1 MQCGDGESRPERCRE
16 KGKVRSGEGWYSS
29 PSEIQFF
36 QFITIEKHTMST
48 HEFKGRLEDHRY
60 VTGTGSYTGDRN
72 IPGQLYAHF
81 LRSDRPHAQIV
92 SIDTADARAM
102 KGVRAVLTGDDI
114 LEAGFKPQPVNAIA
128 GKSRDGS
135 ELVKTV
141 RMALPR
147 DKVRFVGEAVACVV
161 ADTLAIAQDAAE
173 KIVVDYRDLP
183 HVTRAVDSMQ
193 AGAPQ
198 LHEAAPGNR
207 VLDFGTGSD
216 EAKVI
221 DAIKAA
227 KHVVKL
233 SLYNNRVVANPMEN
247 RTAIAHHDA
256 AKDHT
261 TFYSVSQGVNG
272 LRASLCGVLGV
283 TDDKLHVESYDVG
296 GAFGVRSQIY
306 PEYPVLILASKKLG
320 KPVKWSNSRS
330 ETFLTD
336 EQGRDVVSTG
346 ELALD
351 ENGKFLAMR
360 FSFITNL
367 GAYTTTSGAFINF
380 RATAPITG
388 LYDVPLAYGR
398 NQMFVTNTTPMAAY
412 RGAGRP
418 IMSSMLERLVG
429 QAARDMKIDPAEL
442 RRRNMIPKD
451 KFPYT
456 LVNGSVYDSGDPLG
470 VLADA
475 TKEANWGDTA
485 VWEARKAEAK
495 KRGKLLGRGMAAC
508 IESTAGSSVDEVE
521 LRFNPEGK
529 VSIYCNTKSTG
540 QGHETAFAQV
550 AAEALGLPLENM
562 RVIEGDPNV
571 RVQGGGS
578 GGSRSMQF
586 GGSAV
591 LIGSREVIKKAAT
604 LAAKEL
610 EAAES
615 DIEFEHGKFKI
626 KGTDRSVALQALIQK
641 NPGALDSKVQG
652 KHDPTW
658 PNGCHIAEVEIEE
671 STGEV
676 EMLSYI
682 ACDDAGNIINH
693 QLVEGQM
700 HGGLAQ
706 GCGQVLGEH
715 ALYDPQTGQ
724 MLSGS
729 FMDYFMPRA
738 GFLGKIT
745 LLDHP
750 VPTLT
755 NPLGA
760 KGCGEAGVT
769 GSLPTMMNAILDALA
784 PAGVTHLDMPCTPSR
799 VWTAMQAAKAG
810 KPAAM
815 AVAQP

>member
-1 MQCGDGESRPERCRE
+1 
-16 KGKVRSGEGWYSS
+16 
-29 PSEIQFF
+29 
-36 QFITIEKHTMST
+36 MST
-48 HEFKGRLEDHRY
+48 HDFKGRLEDHRY
-60 VTGTGSYTGDRN
+60 ITGTGSYTGDRN
-72 IPGQLYAHF
+72 LPGQLYACF

-92 SIDTADARAM
+92 SIDTTAARAIT
-102 KGVRAVLTGDDI
+102 GVHLVLTGEDI
-114 LEAGFKPQPVNAIA
+114 AAAGFKPQPVNSIA
-128 GKSRDGS
+128 GKSRDGA
-135 ELVKTV
+135 ELIKTV
-141 RMALPR
+141 RMALPL

-161 ADTLAIAQDAAE
+161 AESLAIAQDAVE
-173 KIVVDYRDLP
+173 KIAVDYRDLP

-198 LHEAAPGNR
+198 LHDNAPGNR

-216 EAKVI
+216 EAKV
-221 DAIKAA
+221 DEAIKAA
-227 KHVVKL
+227 RHVVKL

-247 RTAIAHHDA
+247 RSASAHHDTA
-256 AKDHT
+256 RDHT

-272 LRASLCGVLGV
+272 LRASLCGVVGV
-283 TDDKLHVESYDVG
+283 TEDKLHVESYDVG

-330 ETFLTD
+330 EGFLSD
-336 EQGRDVVSTG
+336 EQGRDVVSSG

-351 ENGKFLAMR
+351 DNGRFLAMR

-380 RATAPITG
+380 RATAPMTG
-388 LYDVPLAYGR
+388 LYDVPLACGR
-398 NQMFVTNTTPMAAY
+398 NQMFLTNTAPMAAY

-418 IMSSMLERLVG
+418 IMSSMIERLVG
-429 QAARDMKIDPAEL
+429 QAARELKIDPAEL

-451 KFPYT
+451 KFPYK
-456 LVNGSVYDSGDPLG
+456 LVNGSVYDSGNPLG

-475 TKEANWGDTA
+475 TKAANWADTA
-485 VWEARKAEAK
+485 AWEARRTEAK
-495 KRGKLLGRGMAAC
+495 KRGKLLGRGMATC

-521 LRFNPEGK
+521 LRFNPDGK
-529 VSIYCNTKSTG
+529 LTIYCNTKSTG

-550 AAEALGLPLENM
+550 AAGALGLELANVH
-562 RVIEGDPNV
+562 VIEGDPNV
-571 RVQGGGS
+571 KVLGGGS

-591 LIGSREVIKKAAT
+591 LLGSREVIQKATA
-604 LAAKEL
+604 LAAKDL
-610 EAAES
+610 EAAAA
-615 DIEFEHGKFKI
+615 DIEFDHGKFHI
-626 KGTDRSVALQALIQK
+626 KGTDRSVSMQALIK
-641 NPGALDSKVQG
+641 KHGGALDSKVQG

-658 PNGCHIAEVEIEE
+658 PNGCHIAEVEVDEA
-671 STGEV
+671 TGEI

-715 ALYDPQTGQ
+715 AVYDPQTGQ

-750 VPTLT
+750 VPTPT

-784 PAGVTHLDMPCTPSR
+784 PAGVTHLDMPCTPAR
-799 VWTAMQAAKAG
+799 VWMAIQAAKAG
-810 KPAAM
+810 KSAAM

>member
-1 MQCGDGESRPERCRE
+1 
-16 KGKVRSGEGWYSS
+16 
-29 PSEIQFF
+29 
-36 QFITIEKHTMST
+36 MST
-48 HEFKGRLEDHRY
+48 HDFKGRLEDHRY
-60 VTGTGSYTGDRN
+60 ITGTGSYTGDRN
-72 IPGQLYAHF
+72 LPGQLYACF

-92 SIDTADARAM
+92 SIDTTAARAIT
-102 KGVRAVLTGDDI
+102 GVHLVLTGEDI
-114 LEAGFKPQPVNAIA
+114 AAAGFKPQPVNSIA
-128 GKSRDGS
+128 GKSRDGA
-135 ELVKTV
+135 ELIKTV
-141 RMALPR
+141 RMALPL

-161 ADTLAIAQDAAE
+161 AESLAIAQDAAE

-183 HVTRAVDSMQ
+183 HVTRAVDSMLG
-193 AGAPQ
+193 GAPQ
-198 LHEAAPGNR
+198 LHDNVPGNR

-216 EAKVI
+216 EAKV
-221 DAIKAA
+221 DEAIKAA
-227 KHVVKL
+227 RHVVKL

-247 RTAIAHHDA
+247 RSASAHHDTA
-256 AKDHT
+256 RDHT

-272 LRASLCGVLGV
+272 LRASLCGVVGV
-283 TDDKLHVESYDVG
+283 TEDKLHVESYDVG

-330 ETFLTD
+330 EGFLSD
-336 EQGRDVVSTG
+336 EQGRDVVSSG

-351 ENGKFLAMR
+351 DNGRFLAMR

-380 RATAPITG
+380 RATAPMTG
-388 LYDVPLAYGR
+388 LYDVPLACGR
-398 NQMFVTNTTPMAAY
+398 NQMFLTNTAPMAAY

-418 IMSSMLERLVG
+418 IMSSMIERLVG
-429 QAARDMKIDPAEL
+429 QAARELKIDPAEL

-451 KFPYT
+451 KFPYK
-456 LVNGSVYDSGDPLG
+456 LVNGSVYDSGNPLG

-475 TKEANWGDTA
+475 TKAANWADTA
-485 VWEARKAEAK
+485 AWEARRTEAK
-495 KRGKLLGRGMAAC
+495 KRGKLLGRGMATC

-521 LRFNPEGK
+521 LRFNPDGK
-529 VSIYCNTKSTG
+529 LTIYCNTKSTG

-550 AAEALGLPLENM
+550 AAGALGLELANVH
-562 RVIEGDPNV
+562 VIEGDPNV
-571 RVQGGGS
+571 KVLGGGS

-591 LIGSREVIKKAAT
+591 LLGSREVIQKATA
-604 LAAKEL
+604 LAAKDL
-610 EAAES
+610 EAAAA
-615 DIEFEHGKFKI
+615 DIEFDHGKFHI
-626 KGTDRSVALQALIQK
+626 KGTDRSVSMQALIK
-641 NPGALDSKVQG
+641 KHGGALDSKVQG

-658 PNGCHIAEVEIEE
+658 PNGCHIAEVEVDEA
-671 STGEV
+671 TGEI

-715 ALYDPQTGQ
+715 AVYDPQTGQ

-750 VPTLT
+750 VPTPT

-784 PAGVTHLDMPCTPSR
+784 PAGVTHLDMPCTPAR
-799 VWTAMQAAKAG
+799 VWMAIQAAKAG
-810 KPAAM
+810 KSAAM

>member
-1 MQCGDGESRPERCRE
+1 
-16 KGKVRSGEGWYSS
+16 
-29 PSEIQFF
+29 
-36 QFITIEKHTMST
+36 MST
-48 HEFKGRLEDHRY
+48 HDFKGRLEDRRY
-60 VTGTGSYTGDRN
+60 ITGTGSYTGDRN
-72 IPGQLYAHF
+72 LPGQLYASF
-81 LRSDRPHAQIV
+81 LRSDRPHAEIL
-92 SIDTADARAM
+92 SIDAAAALALP
-102 KGVRAVLTGDDI
+102 GVLAVFTGEDI
-114 LEAGFKPQPVNAIA
+114 AAAGFKPMPVNSIA
-128 GKSRDGS
+128 GKSRDGT
-135 ELVKTV
+135 ELIKTV
-141 RMALPR
+141 RPALAQGR
-147 DKVRFVGEAVACVV
+147 VRFVGEAVACVV
-161 ADTLAIAQDAAE
+161 AESLAVAQDAAE
-173 KIVVDYRDLP
+173 KIVLDYRDLP
-183 HVTRAVDSMQ
+183 HVTRAVDAMQ
-193 AGAPQ
+193 AGSPQ
-198 LHEAAPGNR
+198 LHGNVPGNR

-216 EAKVI
+216 EAKV
-221 DAIKAA
+221 DEAIRAA
-227 KHVVKL
+227 RHVVKL
-233 SLYNNRVVANPMEN
+233 SLYNNRVVANPLET

-256 AKDHT
+256 AADHT

-283 TDDKLHVESYDVG
+283 TEDRLHVESYDVG

-306 PEYPVLILASKKLG
+306 PEYPVLILASMKLG
-320 KPVKWSNSRS
+320 RPVKWSNSRS
-330 ETFLTD
+330 EGFLTD

-351 ENGKFLAMR
+351 EHGRFLAMR

-367 GAYTTTSGAFINF
+367 GAYTTPSGAFINF
-380 RATAPITG
+380 RATAPMTG
-388 LYDVPLAYGR
+388 LYDVPLACGR
-398 NQMFVTNTTPMAAY
+398 NQMFLTNTTPMAAY

-418 IMSSMLERLVG
+418 IMSAMLERLVG
-429 QAARDMKIDPAEL
+429 QASRELKIDAAEL
-442 RRRNMIPKD
+442 RRRNMIAKD
-451 KFPYT
+451 SFPYK
-456 LVNGSVYDSGDPLG
+456 LVNGSVYDSGNPLG

-475 TKEANWGDTA
+475 TKAANWSDTA
-485 VWEARKAEAK
+485 AWEARKADARG
-495 KRGKLLGRGMAAC
+495 RGKLLGRGMAAC

-529 VSIYCNTKSTG
+529 LITIYCNTKSTG

-550 AAEALGLPLENM
+550 AAEALGVALENIH
-562 RVIEGDPNV
+562 VIEGDPKV
-571 RVQGGGS
+571 KGLGGGS

-591 LIGSREVIKKAAT
+591 LLGSREVIKKGIA
-604 LAAKEL
+604 LAAREL
-610 EAAES
+610 EAAED
-615 DIEFEHGKFKI
+615 DIGFDHGKFHI
-626 KGTDRSVALQALIQK
+626 KGTDRGVSLQALVKK
-641 NPGALDSKVQG
+641 NAAALDSKVQG

-658 PNGCHIAEVEIEE
+658 PNGCHIAEVEVDEA
-671 STGEV
+671 TGEI

-715 ALYDPQTGQ
+715 AVYDPQTGQ
-724 MLSGS
+724 LLSGS

-750 VPTLT
+750 VPTPT

-760 KGCGEAGVT
+760 KGVGEAGVT

-799 VWTAMQAAKAG
+799 VWMAMQAAKAG

-815 AVAQP
+815 AVAQPH

>member
-1 MQCGDGESRPERCRE
+1 
-16 KGKVRSGEGWYSS
+16 
-29 PSEIQFF
+29 
-36 QFITIEKHTMST
+36 MST
-48 HEFKGRLEDHRY
+48 HDLKGRLEDRRY
-60 VTGTGSYTGDRN
+60 ITGTGSYTGDRN
-72 IPGQLYAHF
+72 LPGQLYACF
-81 LRSDRPHAQIV
+81 LRSDRPHAEIK
-92 SIDTADARAM
+92 SIDTAAARAM
-102 KGVRAVLTGDDI
+102 PGVHAVLTSEDI
-114 LEAGFKPQPVNAIA
+114 AAAGFKPLPVNAIA
-128 GKSRDGS
+128 AKSRDGT
-135 ELVKTV
+135 ELIKTT
-141 RMALPR
+141 RPALAQGR
-147 DKVRFVGEAVACVV
+147 VRFVGEAVACVV
-161 ADTLAIAQDAAE
+161 ADTLAIAQDAVEA
-173 KIVVDYRDLP
+173 IVVDYNDLP
-183 HVTRAVDSMQ
+183 HVTTALDSMQ
-193 AGAPQ
+193 SGAPQ
-198 LHEAAPGNR
+198 LHDNASGNR
-207 VLDFGTGSD
+207 VLDFGSGSD
-216 EAKVI
+216 EAKV
-221 DAIKAA
+221 DEAIKNA

-233 SLYNNRVVANPMEN
+233 SLYNNRVVANPMET

-272 LRASLCGVLGV
+272 MRASLCVVLGV
-283 TDDKLHVESYDVG
+283 TEDKLHVESYDVG

-320 KPVKWSNSRS
+320 RPVKWSNSRS
-330 ETFLTD
+330 EGFLTD
-336 EQGRDVVSTG
+336 EQGRDVVTTG

-351 ENGKFLAMR
+351 ENGRFVAMR

-388 LYDVPLAYGR
+388 LYDVQLAYGR
-398 NQMFVTNTTPMAAY
+398 NQMFLTNTAPMAAY

-418 IMSSMLERLVG
+418 IMSAILERLVG
-429 QAARDMKIDPAEL
+429 QAARELKIDPAEL
-442 RRRNMIPKD
+442 RRRNMIAKE

-456 LVNGSVYDSGDPLG
+456 LVNGSVYDSGDPIG

-475 TKEANWGDTA
+475 TKAANWSDSA
-485 VWEARKAEAK
+485 AWEARKVEAK
-495 KRGKLLGRGMAAC
+495 KRGKLLGRGMATC

-521 LRFNPEGK
+521 LRFNADGK
-529 VSIYCNTKSTG
+529 VMIYCNTKSTG

-550 AAEALGLPLENM
+550 AAEALGLELESIH
-562 RVIEGDPNV
+562 VVEGDPNV
-571 RVQGGGS
+571 KVLGGGS

-591 LIGSREVIKKAAT
+591 LIGSREVIKKGT
-604 LAAKEL
+604 ELAAKDL
-610 EAAES
+610 EAAEA
-615 DIEFEHGKFKI
+615 DIEFDHGRFRI
-626 KGTDRSVALQALIQK
+626 KGTDRGTTLEALVK
-641 NPGALDSKVQG
+641 KHPGALDSKVQG

-658 PNGCHIAEVEIEE
+658 PNGCHIAEVEVEEATGVIEM
-671 STGEV
+671 V
-676 EMLSYI
+676 SYL

-715 ALYDPQTGQ
+715 AIYDPQTGQ

-738 GFLGKIT
+738 GFLGKII

-750 VPTLT
+750 VPTPT

-760 KGCGEAGVT
+760 KGVGEAGVT

-799 VWTAMQAAKAG
+799 VWAAMQAAKAG

-815 AVAQP
+815 AVTQP

>member
-1 MQCGDGESRPERCRE
+1 
-16 KGKVRSGEGWYSS
+16 
-29 PSEIQFF
+29 
-36 QFITIEKHTMST
+36 MS
-48 HEFKGRLEDHRY
+48 HHDLKGRLEDRRY
-60 VTGTGSYTGDRN
+60 ITGTGSYTGDRN
-72 IPGQLYAHF
+72 IPGQLHACF
-81 LRSDRPHAQIV
+81 VRSDRPHAEIL
-92 SIDTADARAM
+92 SIDTSAALAV
-102 KGVRAVLTGDDI
+102 KGVHAVLTAADVTA
-114 LEAGFKPQPVNAIA
+114 AGIKPMPVNAIA
-128 GKSRDGS
+128 GKSRDGT
-135 ELVKTV
+135 ELIKTV
-141 RMALPR
+141 RPALAQG
-147 DKVRFVGEAVACVV
+147 KVRFVGEAVACVV
-161 ADTLAIAQDAAE
+161 AETLAIAQDAVE
-173 KIVVDYRDLP
+173 KVLVDYRDLS
-183 HVTRAVDSMQ
+183 HVTRAVDAIQ

-198 LHEAAPGNR
+198 LHDNAPGNR
-207 VLDFGTGSD
+207 VLDFGSGSD
-216 EAKVI
+216 EAAV
-221 DAIKAA
+221 DAAIKAA
-227 KHVVKL
+227 KRVVKL
-233 SLYNNRVVANPMEN
+233 SLYNNRVVANPMET

-256 AKDHT
+256 SADHT

-272 LRASLCGVLGV
+272 LRASLCAVLGV
-283 TDDKLHVESYDVG
+283 AEDKLHVESYDVG
-296 GAFGVRSQIY
+296 GGFGVRSQIY

-320 KPVKWSNSRS
+320 RAVKWSNSRS

-398 NQMFVTNTTPMAAY
+398 NQMFLSNTTPMAAY

-418 IMSSMLERLVG
+418 IMSAMLERLVG
-429 QAARDMKIDPAEL
+429 QAARELKIDPAEL

-451 KFPYT
+451 KFPYK
-456 LVNGSVYDSGDPLG
+456 LVNGSVYDSGNPLG

-475 TKEANWGDTA
+475 TKAANWADTA
-485 VWEARKAEAK
+485 AWAARKAEAK
-495 KRGKLLGRGMAAC
+495 ARGKLLGRGMATC

-521 LRFNPEGK
+521 LRFNPDGK
-529 VSIYCNTKSTG
+529 LTVYCNTKSTG

-550 AAEALGLPLENM
+550 AEEALGVPLQNIH
-562 RVIEGDPNV
+562 VVEGDPNV
-571 RVQGGGS
+571 KVQGGGS

-591 LIGSREVIKKAAT
+591 LLGSREVIKKGIA
-604 LAAKEL
+604 LAAKDL
-610 EAAES
+610 EAAEA
-615 DIEFEHGKFKI
+615 DIDFDHGRFRI
-626 KGTDRSVALQALIQK
+626 KGTDRNVTLQALVQK
-641 NPGALDSKVQG
+641 NPGALDSRVQG

-658 PNGCHIAEVEIEE
+658 PNGCHIAEVEVDEH
-671 STGEV
+671 TGEI

-682 ACDDAGNIINH
+682 ACDDAGNIVNH

-706 GCGQVLGEH
+706 GVGQVLGEH
-715 ALYDPQTGQ
+715 AVFDPQTGQ

-750 VPTLT
+750 VPTPT

-760 KGCGEAGVT
+760 KGVGEAGVT
-769 GSLPTMMNAILDALA
+769 GSLPTMMNAILDALE

-799 VWTAMQAAKAG
+799 VWTALQAAKAG
-810 KPAAM
+810 KPAAY
-815 AVAQP
+815 AVPQS

>member
-1 MQCGDGESRPERCRE
+1 
-16 KGKVRSGEGWYSS
+16 
-29 PSEIQFF
+29 
-36 QFITIEKHTMST
+36 MST
-48 HEFKGRLEDHRY
+48 HDFKGRLEDHRY
-60 VTGTGSYTGDRN
+60 VIGTGSYTGDRN

-81 LRSDRPHAQIV
+81 LRSDRPHAEIL
-92 SIDTADARAM
+92 SIDTAEARAQ
-102 KGVRAVLTGDDI
+102 KGVQAILTGDDI
-114 LEAGFKPQPVNAIA
+114 AAAGLKPMPVNAIA
-128 GKSRDGS
+128 GKSRDGTD
-135 ELVKTV
+135 LVKTV
-141 RMALPR
+141 RPALAQGR
-147 DKVRFVGEAVACVV
+147 VRFVGEAVACIV

-173 KIVVDYRDLP
+173 KIIVDYRDLP
-183 HVTRAVDSMQ
+183 HVTQAVEAMKS
-193 AGAPQ
+193 GAPQ
-198 LHEAAPGNR
+198 LHDLAPGNR

-216 EAKVI
+216 EEKV
-221 DAIKAA
+221 DAAIKSA

-247 RTAIAHHDA
+247 RNAIAHHDA

-272 LRASLCGVLGV
+272 MRASLCGVLGV

-306 PEYPVLILASKKLG
+306 PEYPVVILASKMLG

-330 ETFLTD
+330 EGFLTD

-351 ENGKFLAMR
+351 DNGKFLAMR

-380 RATAPITG
+380 RATAPMTG

-398 NQMFVTNTTPMAAY
+398 NQMFLTNTAPMAAY

-418 IMSSMLERLVG
+418 IMSAMLERLVG
-429 QAARDMKIDPAEL
+429 QAARELKIDPAEL

-451 KFPYT
+451 KFPYK

-475 TKEANWGDTA
+475 TKAANWADTA
-485 VWEARKAEAK
+485 AWEARRAEAT

-521 LRFNPEGK
+521 LRFNSDGK
-529 VSIYCNTKSTG
+529 VMIYCNTKSTG

-550 AAEALGLPLENM
+550 AAEALGLPLESFH
-562 RVIEGDPNV
+562 VVEGDPNV
-571 RVQGGGS
+571 KVQGGGS

-586 GGSAV
+586 GGSVV
-591 LIGSREVIKKAAT
+591 LIGSRDVVKRAT
-604 LAAKEL
+604 ALAAKEL
-610 EAAES
+610 EAAEA
-615 DIEFEHGKFKI
+615 DIEFDHGKFRI
-626 KGTDRSVALQALIQK
+626 KGTDRSVVLQALIQK
-641 NPGALDSKVQG
+641 NPGALDTKVQG

-658 PNGCHIAEVEIEE
+658 PNGCHIAEVEVDEA
-671 STGEV
+671 TGEV

-682 ACDDAGNIINH
+682 ACDDAGNIVNH

-706 GCGQVLGEH
+706 GVGQVLGEH
-715 ALYDPQTGQ
+715 AVYDPQTGQ

-750 VPTLT
+750 VPTPT

-760 KGCGEAGVT
+760 KGVGEAGVT

-784 PAGVTHLDMPCTPSR
+784 PAGVTHIDMPCTSSR
-799 VWTAMQAAKAG
+799 VWMAMQAAKAG